1 MEEVK
6 LPPVPGPTPEPT
18 PQPAA
23 RQTGVPAEVPAATLA
38 PVADSSVSSSVPP
51 VDVPSAPVPP
61 SLVPPSPVP
70 PSLQHAD
77 RTTGLV
83 VFGVFQIIVGLL
95 TALLIPLVALGAFV
109 SRLGPGGSMRPAQLL
124 SAISTYAFAAAVLIT
139 LGIGSIQYRRWARA
153 LTVVISWYW
162 LIMGALIT
170 VLLTAV
176 MPVMMRTAMQAQRSA
191 AGAPTPS
198 LSTGVMAVV
207 ITLIIVF
214 MAFFLI
220 VVPIAFLV
228 FYSREDVAATCRE
241 HDPVERWTDRTP
253 LPVLGASVVFFVGA
267 IYLASV
273 GLTTP
278 IFPFFGRYL
287 TGVVGGACFLILA
300 AIEGYLAVGS
310 YRLKPIAWWI
320 AIIALP
326 IRLLSMVLTY
336 LKADLMQ
343 AYSKIGMSDRQ
354 LNALNAN
361 PMLRGHVIL
370 WWSLISLCLFFGYL
384 LWIKRYFKT
393 PQTQQLGALP
403 AEAI

>member
-6 LPPVPGPTPEPT
+6 LPPDPEPTPEPT
-18 PQPAA
+18 SQPASA
-23 RQTGVPAEVPAATLA
+23 LGHVPAEE
-38 PVADSSVSSSVPP
+38 PVATSASDVDSTVSSSVHPSVPTAVISTP
-51 VDVPSAPVPP
+51 VIPPSA
-61 SLVPPSPVP
+61 
-70 PSLQHAD
+70 QHAD

-95 TALLIPLVALGAFV
+95 TALLIPLAALGAFV
-109 SRLGPGGSMRPAQLL
+109 SRLSSGGSMRPAQLL

-191 AGAPTPS
+191 AGAPTAS
-198 LSTGVMAVV
+198 LSAGVMAVV

-228 FYSREDVAATCRE
+228 FYSREDVALTCRE
-241 HDPVERWTDRTP
+241 RDPVERWTDRTP
-253 LPVLGASVVFFVGA
+253 LPVLGASVVFCVGA
-267 IYLASV
+267 IYFASV

-287 TGVVGGACFLILA
+287 TGIAGTACFLVLA

-320 AIIALP
+320 AVIALP

-354 LNALNAN
+354 LNALSAN
-361 PMLRGHVIL
+361 PMLRGHVML
-370 WWSLISLCLFFGYL
+370 WWSLISLGIFFGYL

-393 PQTQQLGALP
+393 PQTQQLGVLP